1 MLDVILEHF
10 ISNDNLGATDSKT
23 VREALL
29 RIVKYYCL
37 KDVNI
42 KEVRTNIHQ
51 YYFLTALFNLYS
63 YFTAHSIVIIYS
75 QRKE

>member
-10 ISNDNLGATDSKT
+10 VSNENLGPSDSKT

-29 RIVKYYCL
+29 RIVKYYGL

-42 KEVRTNIHQ
+42 KEVRQ
-51 YYFLTALFNLYS
+51 L
-63 YFTAHSIVIIYS
+63 
-75 QRKE
+75 